1 MKVVRYG
8 TAFLLLLSGI
18 VHILHALTSIDGP
31 QALPILVFGIFYFTI
46 GILLTINF
54 RFALM
59 LGVIF
64 PLIGLASGIFVI
76 GFHNWTT
83 ILTILFIIDAIVV
96 LSCILCI
103 AKSRKQGRVS

>member
-1 MKVVRYG
+1 MKFVRYA

-18 VHILHALTSIDGP
+18 LHVLHALTSIDDP
-31 QALPILVFGIFYFTI
+31 QALPILVFGIFYFSI
-46 GILLTINF
+46 GILLTFNF
-54 RFALM
+54 RFAPM

-76 GFHNWTT
+76 GFPHWTT

-96 LSCILCI
+96 LSCIFCLV
-103 AKSRKQGRVS
+103 KSGKKI